1 MAFLLSC
8 KDFLRELSDF
18 LDDAVDPKLKEDL
31 KVHLKNC
38 PNCWVVADTTKKT
51 VEIFHGTSPD
61 ARPVPE
67 GIRSRVLAALQRKM
81 AARKSSC

>member
-1 MAFLLSC
+1 MLSC

-31 KVHLKNC
+31 QVHLKNC

-51 VEIFHGTSPD
+51 VEIFHGASTEAKAVPD
-61 ARPVPE
+61 

-81 AARKSSC
+81 ASRKSC

>member
-1 MAFLLSC
+1 LLSC

-38 PNCWVVADTTKKT
+38 PNCWVVADTTRKT
-51 VEIFHGTSPD
+51 VEIFQGACAEPK
-61 ARPVPE
+61 PVPE

-81 AARKSSC
+81 TQRKGCS

>member
-1 MAFLLSC
+1 MLSC

-31 KVHLKNC
+31 QVHLKNC

-51 VEIFHGTSPD
+51 VEIFHGTAAEPK
-61 ARPVPE
+61 PVPE
-67 GIRSRVLAALQRKM
+67 GIRSRVMAALQRKI
-81 AARKSSC
+81 AQRRGC